1 MLHGTQVTGLFK
13 MALSFS
19 LNFSPIARY
28 GQPTTSMTSLPALA
42 PWVIVGVYEPRHILR
57 TFVCQTAA
65 LVEVH

>member
-1 MLHGTQVTGLFK
+1 MLHGTQVTGLFM

-19 LNFSPIARY
+19 LSPIARY